1 MAMELKE
8 AMQMAA
14 WIFLGLT
21 IAYAHFQMRKLRKI
35 VFNDMMHRF
44 TRPSSRVPRSK
55 EGERGCL
62 REKLLSLFAHLRS

>member
-35 VFNDMMHRF
+35 VFNHLHHL
-44 TRPSSRVPRSK
+44 TSRQSQVASRK
-55 EGERGCL
+55 EGKRCL

>member
-8 AMQMAA
+8 AMQVAA
-14 WIFLGLT
+14 WLFLGLT

-44 TRPSSRVPRSK
+44 TRHSSLVPRPK
-55 EGERGCL
+55 EGEKGCL

>member
-1 MAMELKE
+1 MELKE

-35 VFNDMMHRF
+35 IFNDMLHRF
-44 TRPSSRVPRSK
+44 TRPSSRVPRPTK
-55 EGERGCL
+55 AQGRQ
-62 REKLLSLFAHLRS
+62 RQ

>member
-1 MAMELKE
+1 MELKE

-35 VFNDMMHRF
+35 VFNDMLHRF
-44 TRPSSRVPRSK
+44 TRPSSRVPRPTK
-55 EGERGCL
+55 ATRGQ
-62 REKLLSLFAHLRS
+62 RQ

>member
-14 WIFLGLT
+14 WIFLSLT

-35 VFNDMMHRF
+35 VFNHLHHL
-44 TRPSSRVPRSK
+44 TSRQPQAANRRS
-55 EGERGCL
+55 ETECL
-62 REKLLSLFAHLRS
+62 R

>member
-35 VFNDMMHRF
+35 IFNDMMHRF
-44 TRPSSRVPRSK
+44 ARPSSRVPRPTK
-55 EGERGCL
+55 ATRGQQQ
-62 REKLLSLFAHLRS
+62 

>member
-44 TRPSSRVPRSK
+44 TRSK
-55 EGERGCL
+55 EGEKGCL
-62 REKLLSLFAHLRS
+62 REKLQSLFVRWCS

>member
-1 MAMELKE
+1 MELKE
-8 AMQMAA
+8 VIQMTA

-44 TRPSSRVPRSK
+44 TRPSSLVPRSK
-55 EGERGCL
+55 EGEKGCL

>member
-1 MAMELKE
+1 MEIKE

-35 VFNDMMHRF
+35 VFNHLHHL
-44 TRPSSRVPRSK
+44 TSRQSQVANRR
-55 EGERGCL
+55 GEKGCL
-62 REKLLSLFAHLRS
+62 REKLQSLFAHLRS

>member
-1 MAMELKE
+1 MEIKE

-14 WIFLGLT
+14 WIFLGFT

-44 TRPSSRVPRSK
+44 TRPSSRVPRPK
-55 EGERGCL
+55 EGEKRCL

>member
-1 MAMELKE
+1 MELKE

-35 VFNDMMHRF
+35 IFNDMMHRF
-44 TRPSSRVPRSK
+44 THPSSRVSR
-55 EGERGCL
+55 
-62 REKLLSLFAHLRS
+62 REELEV

>member
-44 TRPSSRVPRSK
+44 TRPSSRVPR
-55 EGERGCL
+55 
-62 REKLLSLFAHLRS
+62 REELEV